1 MIRHFFLDKT
11 NTIVEKSFQN
21 LGLNPIL
28 HVGYG
33 NGLLRGILS
42 FSPKQIKDLIDD
54 KTFANIDKLHCYLK
68 MTNCFSIDGLPY
80 EKILFGNN
88 YQLMQRA
95 CSFDLILFKLPK
107 DFDEGRGYEFT
118 SDVWVRNGRAVS
130 SEGSNWYFAR
140 NGILWSGGTEV
151 IDLRD
156 RAQNWRDVLLKISKT
171 SGGVYTTD
179 KLSEEYEKFKNG
191 EDSIIIGEQ
200 HFDFGDENL
209 EIEITDSLLS
219 CLNEESYNIGIS
231 FAPLY
236 EYMTTEFE
244 QYVGFFNDNTNT
256 YFHPYIEVIYDE
268 YINDDRESFTI
279 GKENNLYLYVS
290 DDGKMVNLD
299 STPSCSIN
307 GNELEVS
314 QITKGVYKAT
324 LKPNEIELERATI
337 YDDIWSNISLNGV
350 EEDDVELEFSTHRK
364 EHKIKI
370 GDNSY
375 LKNPLVPTLYGIYN
389 DENISVGNNEI
400 REVTVDFRK
409 KYETE
414 KKELTINA
422 EYKVYVKDGN
432 REIDILKYQPIEKA
446 FLNNFFMIYADD
458 LIPNTYY
465 VDIKIKQGREE
476 KTFKDILHFNIVSN
490 VTERYI

>member
-1 MIRHFFLDKT
+1 
-11 NTIVEKSFQN
+11 
-21 LGLNPIL
+21 
-28 HVGYG
+28 
-33 NGLLRGILS
+33 
-42 FSPKQIKDLIDD
+42 
-54 KTFANIDKLHCYLK
+54 
-68 MTNCFSIDGLPY
+68 
-80 EKILFGNN
+80 
-88 YQLMQRA
+88 
-95 CSFDLILFKLPK
+95 
-107 DFDEGRGYEFT
+107 
-118 SDVWVRNGRAVS
+118 
-130 SEGSNWYFAR
+130 
-140 NGILWSGGTEV
+140 
-151 IDLRD
+151 
-156 RAQNWRDVLLKISKT
+156 
-171 SGGVYTTD
+171 
-179 KLSEEYEKFKNG
+179 
-191 EDSIIIGEQ
+191 
-200 HFDFGDENL
+200 
-209 EIEITDSLLS
+209 
-219 CLNEESYNIGIS
+219 
-231 FAPLY
+231 
-236 EYMTTEFE
+236 
-244 QYVGFFNDNTNT
+244 
-256 YFHPYIEVIYDE
+256 
-268 YINDDRESFTI
+268 
-279 GKENNLYLYVS
+279 
-290 DDGKMVNLD
+290 MVNLD

-490 VTERYI
+490 VTERYV